1 MHLTE
6 FADADVSYGG
16 SQYSVTDMLLSK
28 TSDQAFIEAKEIVE
42 LIIAD
47 KHIKYPNE
55 HRGPS
60 RGLHQTDVLHFSV
73 FNIGLTEPRRRAS
86 VLEFLVLHVL
96 SEVDVIVSSKRS

>member
-6 FADADVSYGG
+6 FADADVSNGG

-42 LIIAD
+42 LMIAD
-47 KHIKYPNE
+47 KHIKYPKE
-55 HRGPS
+55 H
-60 RGLHQTDVLHFSV
+60 RGLHQTDVLHVSV
-73 FNIGLTEPRRRAS
+73 FNMGLTEPRRRAS

-96 SEVDVIVSSKRS
+96 SEVDVIVSSKRG